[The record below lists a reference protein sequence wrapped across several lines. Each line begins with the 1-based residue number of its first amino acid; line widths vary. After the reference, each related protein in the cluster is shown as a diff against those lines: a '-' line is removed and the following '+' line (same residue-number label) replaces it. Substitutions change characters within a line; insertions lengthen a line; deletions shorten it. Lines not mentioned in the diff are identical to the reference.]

1 MASPMEL
8 HFSIP
13 AEPAKAHLAAALQEQ
28 GFSVSPS
35 ASGGLLVKRGSLGT
49 TLVAGALAGNDMHV
63 EFGVEMTETPE
74 GTLAQ
79 VRRSSASGFLKGGAI
94 GAAKTNDVIQTA
106 MHQAGARLAQQGV
119 LVGTTPSAEPL
130 QPAPYLPPP
139 VDYAGRTNVVA
150 IVALVLGFLFPL
162 GGIIAGAVALA
173 QVKRTGEK
181 GRGLAIGGIV
191 VGSLATLLLI
201 GIVVVATIV
210 GLATSTQTSPPATA
224 PQSSS
229 APEASPA
236 PEGGTDDVDVF
247 SVSVGDCINDFG
259 TSEVSSV
266 EAIDCA
272 QPHDYEV
279 YAEVTIPGDAF
290 PGEEAVTTAANDE
303 CVAAF
308 DAFVG
313 LSYQESL
320 LDFSYLAPTEESWQ
334 LNGDRLITCLIVDP
348 AGQTSGS
355 LAGAAR

>member
-1 MASPMEL
+1 MSSPVEL
-8 HFSIP
+8 LFSIP
-13 AEPAKAHLAAALQEQ
+13 AEPAKVHLAAALQEQ

-63 EFGVEMTETPE
+63 EFGIEVTPTPE

-79 VRRSSASGFLKGGAI
+79 VRRSAASGFLKGGAI

-119 LVGTTPSAEPL
+119 LVGTTPSADPT
-130 QPAPYLPPP
+130 QPAPMPYLPPP

-201 GIVVVATIV
+201 GIVAVATIV
-210 GLATSTQTSPPATA
+210 GIATSSQTAPPVTA

-229 APEASPA
+229 VPE
-236 PEGGTDDVDVF
+236 EGGDEVDVF
-247 SVSVGDCINDFG
+247 SVAVGDCINDFG
-259 TSEVSSV
+259 TGEVNSV
-266 EAIDCA
+266 EALDCA
-272 QPHDYEV
+272 LPHDYEV
-279 YAEVTIPGDAF
+279 YSEITIPGNEF
-290 PGEEAVTTAANDE
+290 PGQDAVTAAADDQ

-313 LSYQESL
+313 LGYQESL
-320 LDFSYLAPTEESWQ
+320 LDFSYLAPTADSWQ
-334 LNGDRLITCLIVDP
+334 LNDDRLITCLIYDP

>member
-8 HFSIP
+8 LFSIP
-13 AEPAKAHLAAALQEQ
+13 AEPAEAHLAAALQEQ

-94 GAAKTNDVIQTA
+94 GATKTNDVIQTA
-106 MHQAGARLAQQGV
+106 LHQAGARLAQQGV
-119 LVGTTPSAEPL
+119 LVGTTPSADPA
-130 QPAPYLPPP
+130 QPAPAPYLPPP

-201 GIVVVATIV
+201 GIIAVVTIV
-210 GLATSTQTSPPATA
+210 GIATSTQSSPPISA
-224 PQSSS
+224 PESSS
-229 APEASPA
+229 APDE
-236 PEGGTDDVDVF
+236 GTDDVDVF
-247 SVSVGDCINDFG
+247 SVAVGDCINDFG
-259 TSEVSSV
+259 SSEVTSV

-279 YAEVTIPGDAF
+279 YTEITIPGDAF

-320 LDFSYLAPTEESWQ
+320 LDFSYLAPTAQSWQ
-334 LNGDRLITCLIVDP
+334 LNDDRLITCLIFDP